1 MATAIKDIQEDPRE
15 LALQEKVATGY
26 QLEDVEEMT
35 ERYKNVLAELDQV
48 QKMETVHLNA
58 FLSKQTLAGKR
69 EYVGGTESP
78 RSPGRATVVV

>member
-35 ERYKNVLAELDQV
+35 ERYKNVLVKDDMALFDQFYGPDQSYKIIDV
-48 QKMETVHLNA
+48 D
-58 FLSKQTLAGKR
+58 
-69 EYVGGTESP
+69 
-78 RSPGRATVVV
+78 